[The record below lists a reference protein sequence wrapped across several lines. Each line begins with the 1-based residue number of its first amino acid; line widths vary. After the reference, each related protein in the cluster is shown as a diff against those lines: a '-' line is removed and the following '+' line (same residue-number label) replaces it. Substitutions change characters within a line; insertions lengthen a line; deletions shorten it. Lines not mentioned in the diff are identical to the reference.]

1 MTAPQRSAGAA
12 IEIRKASKR
21 YGAFTALNDIDLH
34 IRPGEFM
41 TLLGPSGSGKTT
53 TLNLIA
59 GFTDIS
65 SGTLEIGGKS
75 VTGLPSHKRNI
86 GVVFQHYA
94 LFPHMTVGK
103 NVAYPLALRGIR
115 GEDRERRVKRAL
127 DMVKMA
133 DFAHRYP
140 NELSG
145 GQQQRVALARAL
157 VFDPPLLLMDEPLGA
172 LDKKLR
178 EWLQLEIKR
187 IHRELGTTFVY
198 VTHDQ
203 EEALVLSDRI
213 AVFNGGRIEQIG
225 TGRELY
231 DKPATLFVGRFIG
244 ESTVLRGKAEA
255 TGDGTAMTIGAQTI
269 FAHGR
274 LAGDSRP
281 VILLRPERVAL
292 KRPGMDTLPGENRLS
307 GTVAEAIY
315 LGSGSKYE
323 VRLTDGTIAVVRSP
337 LGATDFA
344 IGDPVDIAFTPADL
358 ILLPDDASADV
369 TLT

>member
-1 MTAPQRSAGAA
+1 MNAPLRSAGAA

-21 YGAFTALNDIDLH
+21 YGAFVALNDIDLS

-103 NVAYPLALRGIR
+103 NVAYPLTLRGIN
-115 GEDRERRVKRAL
+115 GDDREKRVKRAL

-231 DKPATLFVGRFIG
+231 DNPATLFVGRFIG
-244 ESTVLRGKAEA
+244 ESTVLRGAVEVS
-255 TGDGTAMTIGAQTI
+255 GDKTVMTIADEKVV
-269 FAHGR
+269 AHGR
-274 LAGDSRP
+274 LAGGARP

-292 KRPGMDTLPGENRLS
+292 KRPGAEPVSGENRLS

-323 VRLTDGTIAVVRSP
+323 VRLKDSTIAIVRSP
-337 LGATDFA
+337 LGAADFA
-344 IGDPVDIAFTPADL
+344 IGDAVDVAFMPADL
-358 ILLPDDASADV
+358 TLLPDDASADV

>member
-1 MTAPQRSAGAA
+1 MNASTRGAA
-12 IEIRKASKR
+12 IEIRDVSKS
-21 YGAFTALNDIDLH
+21 YGGFRALDGVSLDVL
-34 IRPGEFM
+34 PGEFI

-53 TLNLIA
+53 TLNVVA
-59 GFTDIS
+59 GFTEVS
-65 SGTLEIGGKS
+65 QGTLRVGGQS
-75 VTGLPSHKRNI
+75 VVGVPAHKRNI

-94 LFPHMTVGK
+94 LFPHMTVGR
-103 NVAYPLALRGIR
+103 NVAYPLSLRGQDR
-115 GEDRERRVKRAL
+115 TTRERRVAQAL
-127 DMVKMA
+127 DMVKMR

-140 NELSG
+140 SELSG
-145 GQQQRVALARAL
+145 GQQQRVALARAI

-213 AVFNGGRIEQIG
+213 AVFNKGRIEQIG

-231 DKPATLFVGRFIG
+231 DEPRTLFVGRFIG
-244 ESTVLRGKAEA
+244 DSTVLRGDARSDA
-255 TGDGTAMTIGAQTI
+255 SGTALT
-269 FAHGR
+269 
-274 LAGDSRP
+274 LAGETVVSPRRLDGSAAP
-281 VILLRPERVAL
+281 VMLLRPEKLMLR
-292 KRPGMDTLPGENRLS
+292 RPGQGEGQRLS

-323 VRLTDGTIAVVRSP
+323 VRLRDGSAAVVRSG
-337 LGATDFA
+337 LAEENFA
-344 IGDPVDIAFTPADL
+344 IGDAVELCFRGEDAK
-358 ILLPDDASADV
+358 LLPDDRSADA